1 MTWILFCVDRSGAI
15 QWCTR
20 SVDVDSWKRS
30 CVSISMTHRRLSKIA
45 TILQTFK
52 RYFQTFSLK
61 KSFVFWFKL
70 HRKLFLKFNG
80 NFCQLQN
87 IWNQITTRKI
97 SCLFYIVWI
106 KIDLITP
113 PSWIQIPLFFT
124 QFEML
129 LTKAQLCGMR
139 LYVVTSSWCQQR
151 ILGIFNRCLSLI
163 SCDFNGLFSIIK
175 PSTWSVI

>member
-20 SVDVDSWKRS
+20 SVDVDSWNRS

-70 HRKLFLKFNG
+70 HRRLFLKFNG

-129 LTKAQLCGMR
+129 LTKVMRNASLCRDVIMMP
-139 LYVVTSSWCQQR
+139 TTNSW
-151 ILGIFNRCLSLI
+151 IFNRMPVVDLTWLQW
-163 SCDFNGLFSIIK
+163 FVSIIK